1 MNIISKYTYHYV
13 DYFVFLHYLYGNR
26 SEESEGE
33 GPSRPVKADSA
44 EREPHVGRV
53 VLVEA
58 AGGAERRRPH
68 QPAFPALV
76 VAPTAQI
83 KVKED
88 YLVRSFKDGR

>member
-1 MNIISKYTYHYV
+1 MCTI
-13 DYFVFLHYLYGNR
+13 FVIFPNR
-26 SEESEGE
+26 SDESEGDT
-33 GPSRPVKADSA
+33 PTRRMTDSA

-58 AGGAERRRPH
+58 ASGAERRRPH

>member
-1 MNIISKYTYHYV
+1 MDTTKFIFSTYSIIL
-13 DYFVFLHYLYGNR
+13 FQMCNFNFR
-26 SEESEGE
+26 SEESE
-33 GPSRPVKADSA
+33 SDTAVARLA

-53 VLVEA
+53 VLVES
-58 AGGAERRRPH
+58 GGAAERRRAQP
-68 QPAFPALV
+68 PAFPALV

>member
-1 MNIISKYTYHYV
+1 MH
-13 DYFVFLHYLYGNR
+13 LHHTVPHHR
-26 SEESEGE
+26 SDESEGE
-33 GPSRPVKADSA
+33 PSARAAKADST

-76 VAPTAQI
+76 VAPTPQI

>member
-1 MNIISKYTYHYV
+1 MDRFYKKEKCI
-13 DYFVFLHYLYGNR
+13 R
-26 SEESEGE
+26 SEESEESGS
-33 GPSRPVKADSA
+33 GRRQKAESVER